1 MSEKKRV
8 IVLEELAPEGLELL
22 RGDGLRVETGAGWDA
37 DELRRRIPGC
47 HGLIAGSAH
56 TVSLELLRAGG
67 DLQVVGRTGSS
78 VANVDVAEAT
88 RRGIVVATT
97 PQSNA
102 ISGAEQALALV
113 LACARDLAA
122 AHADLRAGR
131 WEQAGWAQSS
141 VEVRGRKLGI
151 IGHGQVATQLA
162 EGALALG
169 MEVLDEPGRI
179 YAEADFI
186 VVDLPVAGA
195 EAAQG
200 LVGEREFA
208 QMKHG
213 VRVVSLAP
221 AGVVDPAAWM
231 RAIESGKVA
240 ASALAVGQ
248 GDLAAADS
256 LIAREGVLLAPR
268 LEEST
273 VDARLRAALMIAEQ
287 VAAVLRGE
295 FASNAVNVPLTL
307 VDDAAELMP
316 YLGLCAQ
323 LGRLVVGLAGAAVKE
338 LEITYGGSFAYFDTR
353 ILTLGVLEGVL
364 SGQGE
369 GPVNYVNAALLAE
382 ARGLTAR
389 ETTQSVLPDFP
400 RLITVSA
407 AGPRGPVTV
416 SGTSL
421 GPEHKS
427 RLVHVFGED
436 IDIDP
441 APHMLFLRY
450 VDAPGVGGAVGTML
464 GEWGVN
470 IGHMSVGRG
479 TSEREAVMAL
489 TLDEPLDETQLD
501 QLVERCGLSFG
512 AGVEL

>member
-1 MSEKKRV
+1 
-8 IVLEELAPEGLELL
+8 
-22 RGDGLRVETGAGWDA
+22 
-37 DELRRRIPGC
+37 
-47 HGLIAGSAH
+47 
-56 TVSLELLRAGG
+56 
-67 DLQVVGRTGSS
+67 
-78 VANVDVAEAT
+78 
-88 RRGIVVATT
+88 
-97 PQSNA
+97 
-102 ISGAEQALALV
+102 
-113 LACARDLAA
+113 
-122 AHADLRAGR
+122 
-131 WEQAGWAQSS
+131 
-141 VEVRGRKLGI
+141 
-151 IGHGQVATQLA
+151 
-162 EGALALG
+162 
-169 MEVLDEPGRI
+169 
-179 YAEADFI
+179 
-186 VVDLPVAGA
+186 
-195 EAAQG
+195 
-200 LVGEREFA
+200 
-208 QMKHG
+208 MKHG

-221 AGVVDPAAWM
+221 AGVVDPAAWV
-231 RAIESGKVA
+231 RTIENGKVA
-240 ASALAVGQ
+240 ASAMTVRQ
-248 GDLAAADS
+248 DDLAAGDPLLAH
-256 LIAREGVLLAPR
+256 EGVILAPH

-273 VDARLRAALMIAEQ
+273 VDARSRAGLMIAEQ

-323 LGRLVVGLAGAAVKE
+323 LGRLVVGLGGAVKE

-364 SGQGE
+364 AGQGE
-369 GPVNYVNAALLAE
+369 GPVNYVNAASLAE

-407 AGPRGPVTV
+407 TGPRGPVTV

-427 RLVHVFGED
+427 RLVQVFGED

>member
-1 MSEKKRV
+1 MT
-8 IVLEELAPEGLELL
+8 VLACDPRGEAPRSAETACELVGSPAEVYAAADFLL
-22 RGDGLRVETGAGWDA
+22 
-37 DELRRRIPGC
+37 
-47 HGLIAGSAH
+47 
-56 TVSLELLRAGG
+56 
-67 DLQVVGRTGSS
+67 
-78 VANVDVAEAT
+78 VALPDVAE
-88 RRGIVVATT
+88 
-97 PQSNA
+97 
-102 ISGAEQALALV
+102 
-113 LACARDLAA
+113 CA
-122 AHADLRAGR
+122 GF
-131 WEQAGWAQSS
+131 
-141 VEVRGRKLGI
+141 V
-151 IGHGQVATQLA
+151 
-162 EGALALG
+162 
-169 MEVLDEPGRI
+169 
-179 YAEADFI
+179 
-186 VVDLPVAGA
+186 GA
-195 EAAQG
+195 EA
-200 LVGEREFA
+200 FA
-208 QMKHG
+208 QMKDG
-213 VRVVSLAP
+213 ARVVSLSAP
-221 AGVVDPAAWM
+221 GVVDPTTWARAA
-231 RAIESGKVA
+231 ESGKVA
-240 ASALAVGQ
+240 ASALAVRQ
-248 GDLAAADS
+248 GDLAAGDPLA
-256 LIAREGVLLAPR
+256 ARDNVLLVPL

-273 VDARLRAALMIAEQ
+273 VDARSRAGLMIAEQ

-323 LGRLVVGLAGAAVKE
+323 LGRLVVGLAGGAGGEVGV
-338 LEITYGGSFAYFDTR
+338 TYGGSFAYFDTR

-364 SGQGE
+364 AGQGE
-369 GPVNYVNAALLAE
+369 AQVNYVNAASLAE

-407 AGPRGPVTV
+407 TGPRGPVTV

-489 TLDEPLDETQLD
+489 TLDEPLDATQLD
-501 QLVERCGLSFG
+501 QLVERCGLSYG